1 MRSDKNSSLWQDSLT
16 HSQRAAAMAKLRR
29 VCLPKPGSGA
39 LDVPKSASDKFKNKG
54 AGRDELLN
62 FLVNDCKGRQG

>member
-1 MRSDKNSSLWQDSLT
+1 
-16 HSQRAAAMAKLRR
+16 MAKLRR